1 MKDEKRQGHEDRE
14 GHEGHEGHEGR
25 ARMRLPSPLT
35 PETEEIM
42 FRIIGAAISVHRQL
56 GPGYLES
63 AYKDAM
69 GLELR
74 AQNLSFERERAVTI
88 RYRGIGLRGQRID
101 LIVENS
107 VVVELKSVMRLDD
120 IHRCQLISYLRATG
134 LRGGLLI
141 NFRVPS
147 LRLGIRR
154 VVL

>member
-1 MKDEKRQGHEDRE
+1 
-14 GHEGHEGHEGR
+14 
-25 ARMRLPSPLT
+25 MRLASPLSQ
-35 PETEEIM
+35 ETEEIM
-42 FRIIGAAISVHRQL
+42 FRTIGAAIAVHRQL

-63 AYKDAM
+63 AYKGAM
-69 GLELR
+69 CLELR

-88 RYRGIGLRGQRID
+88 RYRGVDLRGQRID
-101 LIVENS
+101 LIVEKC

-120 IHRCQLISYLRATG
+120 IHRSQLISHLRTTELRA
-134 LRGGLLI
+134 GLLI